1 MGSQS
6 TLRCRREPQV
16 WKRWEMSC
24 SHKQQ
29 EHRVLS
35 DATGFT
41 APQFS
46 PDLTHGW
53 DCQVFARK
61 MASQAATDEAK
72 HPDGAATAKEFVVV
86 VDDGVSLAASLHAK
100 DLARFEA
107 VGNAVKSVQPE
118 VCVDVDTS
126 APRCAVLCHG
136 LLGRRSSAFLPQ
148 LRTRLLE
155 GTVDAVV
162 LYDSRGNGDSTG
174 QASIAGYHR
183 DVRDLACVVA
193 GLRACGLRVEAVVGH
208 SRGANVVLLHAAQW
222 CSGSARVPLVCAIA
236 PRFDMAALPLK
247 YFTPQ
252 QRASVGFGRD
262 ASSGVGASAGSGS
275 GEAGE
280 QGSFVWHTWSS
291 RNPAVPVTRAHLEE
305 VSSLDM
311 RRQCCLVPPT
321 TRVLLCHGYV
331 TYTAPPPA
339 GCACDC
345 ACVCTHSPTLRCGLQ
360 NKR

>member
-1 MGSQS
+1 MQVRESQ
-6 TLRCRREPQV
+6 CNAFYV
-16 WKRWEMSC
+16 
-24 SHKQQ
+24 
-29 EHRVLS
+29 
-35 DATGFT
+35 
-41 APQFS
+41 
-46 PDLTHGW
+46 
-53 DCQVFARK
+53 ARD

-72 HPDGAATAKEFVVV
+72 HPDGAATAKQFVVV

-107 VGNAVKSVQPE
+107 VSSAIKSVQPE
-118 VCVDVDTS
+118 VCFDVDTA

-148 LRTRLLE
+148 LCTRLLE

-162 LYDSRGNGDSTG
+162 RYDSRGNGDSTG